1 MLNVSELYGDSEK
14 WQKKEK
20 VTLRMNVTVTVK
32 SVRSHDAEI

>member
-20 VTLRMNVTVTVK
+20 VTLRMNVTVK